1 MKKIMSSICA
11 TAVFIFLSIQTSTA
25 QTAAASTIV
34 TDTLIVNGD
43 CGMCK
48 KKIETACF
56 ALKGIKT
63 ANWDDEKLI
72 LIVSYDNSK
81 TNADAILKRVA
92 LLGYD
97 NQNYKG
103 DEKAYKKL
111 PECCQYDRTR
121 ITAAT
126 AEPKK

>member
-1 MKKIMSSICA
+1 MKKLLSSLCFSA
-11 TAVFIFLSIQTSTA
+11 AFIFLSIQNAAA

-34 TDTLIVNGD
+34 IDTLIVNGD

-56 ALKGIKT
+56 GLKGMKT

-72 LIVSYDNSK
+72 LIVSYDTSK

-92 LLGYD
+92 LIGYD
-97 NQNYKG
+97 NQNYKA
-103 DEKAYKKL
+103 DDKAYKKL
-111 PECCQYDRTR
+111 PECCQYDRSR
-121 ITAAT
+121 IAAAT
-126 AEPKK
+126 PLKQ